1 MALTY
6 AIVLTDS
13 ATAGDGT
20 GPYTVT
26 VLSNPTTAAS
36 GGTTKYSNTNAL
48 GTLNILE
55 LAKLGVLAAV
65 NANATANQVDSTN

>member
-6 AIVLTDS
+6 AIVLTDQ
-13 ATAGDGT
+13 AVQGDGT

-26 VLSNPTTAAS
+26 VLSNPTTAAA
-36 GGTTKYSNTNAL
+36 GGTTKYSNTNSL

-65 NANATANQVDSTN
+65 NANATANQTDSVN